1 MIIILCSPKLNFVI
15 SVWQD
20 FISCS
25 LKWRQAQYGD
35 KKYAHFRTIFLRRMV
50 EKLKSIRNC
59 IHFSSEKFFFF
70 FRLPWSRHILITCL
84 EWLGAQFAFF
94 KKIVHQYCHNIAMK
108 FCCSIHATLKTT
120 FEQVDAWI
128 PILTEEQEKDEF
140 PSRMKLFWVVFIL
153 KQMAHSSAFWIS
165 ELNFNDLLRELE
177 SVDVKKI
184 TMLLQTASRTTQK
197 S

>member
-35 KKYAHFRTIFLRRMV
+35 KKYSHFRTIFLRRMV
-50 EKLKSIRNC
+50 EKLKSIWNC

-70 FRLPWSRHILITCL
+70 RLPWSQRHILITCL
-84 EWLGAQFAFF
+84 EWLGAKIAFL

-108 FCCSIHATLKTT
+108 FCCSIHATLKNNLWTSRCMET
-120 FEQVDAWI
+120 DIDSRIRKGWI
-128 PILTEEQEKDEF
+128 PIMNEAFLSCF
-140 PSRMKLFWVVFIL
+140 YL
-153 KQMAHSSAFWIS
+153 KADGA
-165 ELNFNDLLRELE
+165 R
-177 SVDVKKI
+177 
-184 TMLLQTASRTTQK
+184 
-197 S
+197 